1 VRSLL
6 RSSALSNGSRA
17 GSPARRRTA
26 AAPPSGYRVEKAYRH
41 LKTQIMSATLPPG
54 ASLNEQE
61 IAARLGTSR
70 APVREAIRK
79 LEQEGLAMR
88 YPNRGAILTKLSM
101 TEVLEIWQLR
111 EILEPAACGLAA
123 GRIDRAALA
132 DLERRLADLKRREVG
147 PEAYEA
153 FLQADVSLHSLVVD
167 STANQTLRQLMHTLN
182 RRITQ
187 VRVVTSP
194 ARFRSAVD
202 EHLAIVAAL
211 QARDAGRAA
220 EAMRRHLASARQ
232 ALVTLA

>member
-1 VRSLL
+1 MRSLL

-167 STANQTLRQLMHTLN
+167 STAN
-182 RRITQ
+182 
-187 VRVVTSP
+187 
-194 ARFRSAVD
+194 
-202 EHLAIVAAL
+202 
-211 QARDAGRAA
+211 
-220 EAMRRHLASARQ
+220 
-232 ALVTLA
+232 

>member
-1 VRSLL
+1 MRSLL

-41 LKTQIMSATLPPG
+41 L
-54 ASLNEQE
+54 
-61 IAARLGTSR
+61 
-70 APVREAIRK
+70 
-79 LEQEGLAMR
+79 
-88 YPNRGAILTKLSM
+88 LTKLSM